1 MIRSAEIF
9 TKRSGGPFDISFS
22 DENQNRK
29 PYEPTT
35 NSIKKNTIVRQQ
47 FRLRANAERR
57 KPNQSFGKLVEASGT
72 RRSRAAS
79 KAGAN
84 SGGLAAHFRDHRC
97 GELWN
102 SCRRAIRRRAN
113 VDRTRKA
120 RTGYFAGGAD
130 LPAEPLHFH
139 LPRRDRRPT
148 TQCLWRAFRRRL
160 FEFDLV
166 DRLCTGGVDFFAIN
180 RLNPFH
186 GRAAFALLGDRHP
199 FRPAPD

>member
-1 MIRSAEIF
+1 MIPCAEIF

-29 PYEPTT
+29 PYESTT
-35 NSIKKNTIVRQQ
+35 NSIKTTITFRRQ

-79 KAGAN
+79 RAGAN
-84 SGGLAAHFRDHRC
+84 SGGLAAHFRNHRR
-97 GELWN
+97 GDLWN

-113 VDRTRKA
+113 VDRARKA
-120 RTGYFAGGAD
+120 RTRYFAGGAN
-130 LPAEPLHFH
+130 LLAQPLHFH

-148 TQCLWRAFRRRL
+148 TQCLWRAF
-160 FEFDLV
+160 
-166 DRLCTGGVDFFAIN
+166 
-180 RLNPFH
+180 
-186 GRAAFALLGDRHP
+186 
-199 FRPAPD
+199 

>member
-1 MIRSAEIF
+1 MIPCAEIS

-35 NSIKKNTIVRQQ
+35 NSIETTTIVRQQ

-57 KPNQSFGKLVEASGT
+57 KPSQSFGKLVEASGT

-84 SGGLAAHFRDHRC
+84 SGGLASHFRHHR
-97 GELWN
+97 GGDLWN
-102 SCRRAIRRRAN
+102 NCRRAIRRRAN

-130 LPAEPLHFH
+130 LLAEPLHFH
-139 LPRRDRRPT
+139 LPRRDRRTT
-148 TQCLWRAFRRRL
+148 TQCLRRALRGRL
-160 FEFDLV
+160 SEFDLV
-166 DRLCTGGVDFFAIN
+166 DRFCTGGVDFFAIN
-180 RLNPFH
+180 RLHRFD
-186 GRAAFALLGDRHP
+186 GRAAPALLGDR
-199 FRPAPD
+199 

>member
-35 NSIKKNTIVRQQ
+35 NSIETTTLVRQQ

-57 KPNQSFGKLVEASGT
+57 KPNQSFGKLVEASGP

-79 KAGAN
+79 TAGAN
-84 SGGLAAHFRDHRC
+84 SGGLAAHFRHHRR
-97 GELWN
+97 GDLWN

-130 LPAEPLHFH
+130 LLAQPLHFH
-139 LPRRDRRPT
+139 LPRRD
-148 TQCLWRAFRRRL
+148 
-160 FEFDLV
+160 
-166 DRLCTGGVDFFAIN
+166 
-180 RLNPFH
+180 
-186 GRAAFALLGDRHP
+186 
-199 FRPAPD
+199 

>member
-1 MIRSAEIF
+1 MIPCAEIF

-35 NSIKKNTIVRQQ
+35 NSIKTTTIVRQQ

-84 SGGLAAHFRDHRC
+84 AGGLAAHFRHHRHRD
-97 GELWN
+97 LWN
-102 SCRRAIRRRAN
+102 SCRRAIWSVIFILVCFQMTTTLRPIIAPSK
-113 VDRTRKA
+113 T
-120 RTGYFAGGAD
+120 F
-130 LPAEPLHFH
+130 LPTEKKFFLAH
-139 LPRRDRRPT
+139 
-148 TQCLWRAFRRRL
+148 W
-160 FEFDLV
+160 FETV
-166 DRLCTGGVDFFAIN
+166 N
-180 RLNPFH
+180 
-186 GRAAFALLGDRHP
+186 
-199 FRPAPD
+199 APNQPKR

>member
-1 MIRSAEIF
+1 MVPFAGIF

-29 PYEPTT
+29 PYEPIT
-35 NSIKKNTIVRQQ
+35 NSVETTTIVRQQ

-84 SGGLAAHFRDHRC
+84 SGGLVAHFRHRRR
-97 GELWN
+97 GDLWN

-113 VDRTRKA
+113 VDRPRNA
-120 RTGYFAGGAD
+120 RTGDFAGDAD
-130 LPAEPLHFH
+130 LLAQPLHFH
-139 LPRRDRRPT
+139 LPRRD
-148 TQCLWRAFRRRL
+148 
-160 FEFDLV
+160 
-166 DRLCTGGVDFFAIN
+166 
-180 RLNPFH
+180 
-186 GRAAFALLGDRHP
+186 
-199 FRPAPD
+199 